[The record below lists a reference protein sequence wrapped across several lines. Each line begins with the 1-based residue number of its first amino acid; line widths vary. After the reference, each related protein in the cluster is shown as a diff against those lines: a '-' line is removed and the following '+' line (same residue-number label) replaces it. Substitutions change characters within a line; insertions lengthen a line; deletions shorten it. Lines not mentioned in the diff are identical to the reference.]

1 VPIGLSLKENNQD
14 VINGTIREIASGR
27 DNASGIATLTSGTS
41 TTVANANCSGQG
53 GVQLTPSSASAVS
66 AGAWISAVNNGSFTI
81 THSSGF
87 AGATFYYR
95 VHG

>member
-1 VPIGLSLKENNQD
+1 MPIGLSLKEKNQD
-14 VINGTIREIASGR
+14 VINATIREIASGR
-27 DNASGIATLTSGTS
+27 DSATGVATLVAGTS
-41 TTVANANCSGQG
+41 TTVDSTNCSAQG
-53 GVQLTPSSASAVS
+53 GVQITPSSASAVG
-66 AGAWISAVNNGSFTI
+66 AGAWVSAVNNGSFTI

>member
-1 VPIGLSLKENNQD
+1 MPIGLSLKEKNQD
-14 VINGTIREIASGR
+14 TINASIREVASGR
-27 DNASGIATLTSGTS
+27 DNASGIATLVAGTS
-41 TTVANANCSGQG
+41 TTVLSPNCSGQG